1 MNTTWKDLLPRLTER
16 RRERLEAAASKRTN
30 HIRLVIQDI
39 HHPHNVSACM
49 RSAEA
54 FGIQHVDIVTMREKF
69 NPSTVTKGVTS
80 WLKLTRHADVDS
92 CAAQLKAAGYRI
104 AAGYPAQDAT
114 PLDQIAIDTPLA
126 VVFAN
131 EHSGADPAWDEHVD
145 VRFTIPMVGLV
156 ESLNISVSCA
166 ITLYTL
172 RQKLERHLGQRA
184 QLAPAQVAALLDE
197 WAAQSV

>member
-1 MNTTWKDLLPRLTER
+1 MTTWNELRPQLTER
-16 RRERLEAAASKRTN
+16 RQQRLEEAARKRTE
-30 HIRLVIQDI
+30 HLRLVIQDI

-54 FGIQHVDIVTMREKF
+54 FGVLNVDVVTMREKF
-69 NPSTVTKGVTS
+69 NPSTVTKGSAT
-80 WLKLTRHADVDS
+80 WLRLTRFADVDT
-92 CAAQLKAAGYRI
+92 CAAHLKAAGYRL
-104 AAGYPAQDAT
+104 AAGFPDQDAT
-114 PLDQIAIDTPLA
+114 PLDQIDISTPLA

-131 EHSGADPAWDEHVD
+131 ERDGADPGWLPHLD

-172 RQKLERHLGQRA
+172 RQALHRQLGQRA
-184 QLAPAQVAALLDE
+184 YLSDAAVLTLLDE
-197 WAAQSV
+197 WAAKTG